1 MESPKDLA
9 ELFQRENGFLIFTH
23 VQPDGDTLGSAL
35 ALGLSLRLLGKKAVV
50 VRSDP
55 LPEIYQFLPGSGEIA
70 DWRQVEGDFRVGV
83 LVDCGDPTRVGEA
96 AKLLAGVALVVNI
109 DHHGTNAG
117 FGQYN
122 YVDVQA
128 AAVGEQIYELLRS
141 MEVDISPAIAT
152 CLYTAIVTDTGSF
165 RYESTRES
173 TFRVAA
179 ELVRLGAKPAQ
190 VAENAFETR
199 SLSSARL
206 LGRALETLELTPDG
220 KVAWLVI
227 SRAAFEETGASDGE
241 TEGIINYAR
250 AIRGVEVGLLFRE
263 TGDGKVRVSLR
274 SRHQVDVS
282 RVASHF
288 DGGGH
293 PRAAGCTLSLPLN
306 EAREKVIT
314 AVRGALADS

>member
-1 MESPKDLA
+1 S
-9 ELFQRENGFLIFTH
+9 R
-23 VQPDGDTLGSAL
+23 
-35 ALGLSLRLLGKKAVV
+35 
-50 VRSDP
+50 
-55 LPEIYQFLPGSGEIA
+55 
-70 DWRQVEGDFRVGV
+70 
-83 LVDCGDPTRVGEA
+83 
-96 AKLLAGVALVVNI
+96 VALVVNI

-227 SRAAFEETGASDGE
+227 SRAALEETGASDEE